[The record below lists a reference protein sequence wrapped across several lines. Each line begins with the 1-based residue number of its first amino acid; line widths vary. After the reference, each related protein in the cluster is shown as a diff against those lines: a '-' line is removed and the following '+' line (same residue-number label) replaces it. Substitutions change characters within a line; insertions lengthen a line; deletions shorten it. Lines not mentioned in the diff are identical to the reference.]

1 MIWDFLILFWK
12 WVLEKLIGWGRE
24 RGRGGGGRAES
35 DACKSVTRAA
45 AGDATA
51 CSCGGCRAEARWGWT
66 RRGPCS
72 RWAALPG
79 SAESAESQSPDGSR
93 TQTPLLQQ
101 TIPSLLSKYIIFKIQ
116 SYLLCT
122 HFTPN

>member
-1 MIWDFLILFWK
+1 MSTRKADR
-12 WVLEKLIGWGRE
+12 VGERE

-51 CSCGGCRAEARWGWT
+51 CSCGGCRAEVRWGWT

-72 RWAALPG
+72 R
-79 SAESAESQSPDGSR
+79 
-93 TQTPLLQQ
+93 
-101 TIPSLLSKYIIFKIQ
+101 
-116 SYLLCT
+116 
-122 HFTPN
+122 